1 MLGASGALTLVT
13 VAGLVAGLG
22 REWLLVAQW
31 GAGARTD
38 AFLIALFVPEAVR
51 MMIGN
56 GLLSSAAMAH
66 WQRLSHDQ
74 RPAELARLTTGLLLV
89 SAALAVLVWTL
100 RGPIT
105 QGIGPGLGT
114 SHLQA
119 AADAFG
125 VLAWTLPLFILQGW
139 WSVPLHAEGR
149 YILPGMASLA
159 YNLPAVACLAWMG
172 ANATETAVAW
182 SFVGGAV
189 LAALLLWPAVHRIGL
204 PWRHWRWSSA
214 SMRQLGRQ
222 VTPLLGSALLGQGVT
237 LLERV
242 VASYLGE
249 GVITL
254 LNLARKLAN
263 LPLVALTA
271 VCQVVLG
278 LMARGEQTAR
288 LGLLRQGLA
297 ATTVITTPAAL
308 GLLLS
313 APAIV
318 ALLFPGVEGT
328 ERLGPLLGWYA
339 VALVIAG
346 WNAILARYSHAQGD
360 TRLPFVCDLIGSGA
374 HAVAMPLLA
383 WAFGLM
389 GLAAATLVGVGMTC
403 LCMLH
408 LNRLWPHVGVARLL
422 CVALLPLAVGGAL
435 IQALPL
441 EPWARLGW
449 ATLAGALCLAGVGV
463 VLKPWRSSP

>member
-22 REWLLVAQW
+22 RDWLLVAQW

-38 AFLIALFVPEAVR
+38 AFLIALFLPEAVR
-51 MMIGN
+51 MMVGN
-56 GLLSSAAMAH
+56 GLLSSAGMAQ
-66 WQRLSHDQ
+66 WQQLSADERPRRLAQ
-74 RPAELARLTTGLLLV
+74 ITFGLLGIAGLTALLTVLARAPLMH
-89 SAALAVLVWTL
+89 
-100 RGPIT
+100 
-105 QGIGPGLGT
+105 GIGPGLDAE
-114 SHLQA
+114 HLRVA
-119 AADAFG
+119 SDAFSI
-125 VLAWTLPLFILQGW
+125 LAWCLPLFILQGW

-149 YILPGMASLA
+149 YILPGLASLA

-172 ANATETAVAW
+172 PQATEQAVAW
-182 SFVGGAV
+182 SFVAGSGV
-189 LAALLLWPAVHRIGL
+189 AALLLLPANRAQGL
-204 PWRHWRWSSA
+204 RWAHLRWSGEA
-214 SMRQLGRQ
+214 MRQLGRQ

-271 VCQVVLG
+271 LCQVVLG
-278 LMARGEQTAR
+278 LMARGGHTER

-318 ALLFPGVEGT
+318 ALLFPGVTGT
-328 ERLGPLLGWYA
+328 ERLAPLLGWYA
-339 VALVIAG
+339 AALVIAG
-346 WNAILARYSHAQGD
+346 WNALLARYCHARGD
-360 TRLPFVCDLIGSGA
+360 TRLPFLCDLGGSGL
-374 HAVAMPLLA
+374 HALAMPLLA
-383 WAFGLM
+383 WGFGLM
-389 GLAAATLVGVGMTC
+389 GLAAATLVGVGVTC
-403 LCMLH
+403 ALLLQLNGLWRQVH
-408 LNRLWPHVGVARLL
+408 LPRIVLSA
-422 CVALLPLAVGGAL
+422 ALPLALGGWL
-435 IQALPL
+435 LHSLPA
-441 EPWARLGW
+441 EPWLRLGLS
-449 ATLAGALCLAGVGV
+449 TLAGAACLALVG
-463 VLKPWRSSP
+463 LGLRPWRAAT